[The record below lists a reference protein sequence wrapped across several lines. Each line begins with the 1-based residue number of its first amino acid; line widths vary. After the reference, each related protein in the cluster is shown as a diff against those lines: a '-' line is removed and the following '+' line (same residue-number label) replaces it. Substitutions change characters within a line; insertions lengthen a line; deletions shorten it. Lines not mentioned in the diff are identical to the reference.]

1 MKKRYS
7 SSLTDTQW
15 KYVESKLPQEMLK
28 HKRKWALRLL
38 FDAILYVLKNGI
50 VWDDLPKDLP
60 PHDTVYYYFKTWRDG
75 GVFELL
81 NLEMSGDFRQKQGR
95 ERSPSAGIMDS
106 QSSKTIAISHQESG
120 FDAGKLVKGRKRHL
134 VVDVLGLVLA
144 VFVHSANIQDR
155 DGAKMLLQ
163 RLFDNRWDFPRLK
176 VFFADGGYAGHLL
189 SWVDKTFKKLNWV
202 LNIVKRNEPHKFRVL
217 PKR

>member
-1 MKKRYS
+1 
-7 SSLTDTQW
+7 
-15 KYVESKLPQEMLK
+15 
-28 HKRKWALRLL
+28 
-38 FDAILYVLKNGI
+38 
-50 VWDDLPKDLP
+50 
-60 PHDTVYYYFKTWRDG
+60 
-75 GVFELL
+75 
-81 NLEMSGDFRQKQGR
+81 MSGDFRQKQGR

-176 VFFADGGYAGHLL
+176 VFFADGG
-189 SWVDKTFKKLNWV
+189 VRRTFAELGGQNFQKIELGFEHSQT
-202 LNIVKRNEPHKFRVL
+202 KRTPQIPSPAQTMSRRKNLRMADLVA
-217 PKR
+217 